1 MAGTDREAWMRI
13 KPDGSLDEIWRE
25 PPVPW
30 WRKTPDQRYGALLE
44 EILRNNPK
52 LTREKAKAMLDAFW

>member
-1 MAGTDREAWMRI
+1 MRI